1 MQKIT
6 VITLGPGAPDYLTL
20 GALSAM
26 KSASSVILRTG
37 KHKSVSELKKQGISY
52 LTLDELYDQCDDF
65 DELNQRVAQTLWEA
79 AQKGLVAYG
88 VADPMTDDTVLALLK
103 DTDENRQVEVQA
115 GVPLS
120 AQVMCALPMMPAG
133 QPVRILPASAIH
145 SALLAPSEALL
156 VTELNSRLAAG
167 EIKVWLLS
175 LYDADSE
182 VVFFPPGEEA
192 RRVSAAILLCE
203 LDRQKKYD
211 HTCAVF
217 VPPSPLISRS
227 RYDFQD
233 LLHIMD
239 RLRAPDGCP
248 WDKEQTHESL
258 RPYLLEEAY
267 EAVGAM
273 TDGDMDHVADELGD
287 VLLQVVF
294 HAKIGS
300 QHGAFDIGDVTT
312 AICRKM
318 ISRHAHIF
326 GDVKC
331 ETAEDVLVSWDN
343 LKRKERGLTSQ
354 AAVMADVPKHLP
366 ALMRA
371 QKVQQKAKQ
380 VGFDWNDP
388 KDALKKVFEEADEV
402 LAELQNG
409 TDPSEEL
416 GDLLFAVVNVAR
428 ICKKQPELLLMA
440 AVEKFIG
447 RFERMEKAIVEDG
460 KTLELLTLSEMD
472 VYWKE
477 GKLLEK
483 KK

>member
-1 MQKIT
+1 MQKII
-6 VITLGPGAPDYLTL
+6 VVPLGPGAPEYLTL
-20 GALSAM
+20 GAINAL
-26 KSASSVILRTG
+26 KSASQVILRTE
-37 KHKSVSELKKQGISY
+37 KHGAVEYLTKQGIVFQ
-52 LTLDELYDQCDDF
+52 TLDALYEECDDF
-65 DELNQRVAQTLWEA
+65 DALNAKVSQTLWEA
-79 AQKGLVAYG
+79 AQKGAVAYG
-88 VADPMTDDTVLALLK
+88 VADSMTDDTVHTLLK
-103 DTDENRQVEVQA
+103 EAGPKKQVELMA

-120 AQVMCALPMMPAG
+120 ATAFSALPNMPAG
-133 QPVRILPASAIH
+133 QPVRIMPASAWRH
-145 SALLAPSEALL
+145 AELMPSEALL
-156 VTELNSRLAAG
+156 VTELNSRLTAG
-167 EIKVWLLS
+167 EIKIWLMS
-175 LYDADSE
+175 LYAEEGE
-182 VVFFPPGEEA
+182 VLYFPPGEQA
-192 RRVSAAILLCE
+192 RRQCVSLPLID

-211 HTCAVF
+211 HTSAVF
-217 VPPSPLISRS
+217 VPASPMNSRI
-227 RYDFQD
+227 RYDFAD
-233 LLHIMD
+233 LLNVMD

-267 EAVGAM
+267 EAVGAI

-300 QHGAFDIGDVTT
+300 QHGEFDIQDVTT

-331 ETAEDVLVSWDN
+331 DTAEEVLASWDS
-343 LKRKERGLTSQ
+343 LKRKERGLSTQ

-380 VGFDWNDP
+380 VGFDWDDP
-388 KDALKKVFEEADEV
+388 KEALKKVLEEADEV
-402 LAELQNG
+402 LQELING

-428 ICKKQPELLLMA
+428 LCKKQPELLLMA
-440 AVEKFIG
+440 GVEKFIA

-460 KTLELLTLSEMD
+460 KALELLTLSEMD
-472 VYWKE
+472 VYWKKE
-477 GKLLEK
+477 KLLEK